1 MSLFMGKRIRGL
13 RRLKRFT
20 QQSLSEKLGIS
31 VSMLSNIER
40 GKKYPSHDLIK
51 KIAEN
56 LQVPLEEL
64 FVLPE
69 YELEEKKEVNINTNL
84 G

>member
-1 MSLFMGKRIRGL
+1 MSLSLGKRIKGL

-20 QQSLSEKLGIS
+20 QKSMSEELGIS
-31 VSMLSNIER
+31 VSMLSSIER
-40 GKKYPSHDLIK
+40 GKKYPSHDLIN
-51 KIAEN
+51 KIAEI

-69 YELEEKKEVNINTNL
+69 GDPDGDSSLNINTTT